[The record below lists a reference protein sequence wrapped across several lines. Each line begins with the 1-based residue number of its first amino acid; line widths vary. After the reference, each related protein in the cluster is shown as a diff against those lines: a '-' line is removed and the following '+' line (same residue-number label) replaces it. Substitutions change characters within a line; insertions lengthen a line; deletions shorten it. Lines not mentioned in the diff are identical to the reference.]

1 MQLNLSINYSCL
13 VNNNQFYN
21 LIKSETLFTISF
33 PGALFAILASL
44 ESLCNF
50 SSQLIFNPL
59 YTWTVT
65 ELTGE
70 FVAGITFFINAGLLL
85 IPVVLIG

>member
-1 MQLNLSINYSCL
+1 MQIL
-13 VNNNQFYN
+13 
-21 LIKSETLFTISF
+21 LIKYSLHFL
-33 PGALFAILASL
+33 GALFAILASL

-65 ELTGE
+65 ELKGE
-70 FVAGITFFINAGLLL
+70 FIAGITFFINAGLLL
-85 IPVVLIG
+85 IPMSLIGWVQ

>member
-1 MQLNLSINYSCL
+1 M
-13 VNNNQFYN
+13 
-21 LIKSETLFTISF
+21 LILLFLLILAFFS
-33 PGALFAILASL
+33 GALFAILASL

-50 SSQLIFNPL
+50 SSQLIFIPL

-65 ELTGE
+65 KLKGE
-70 FVAGITFFINAGLLL
+70 YVGGITFFINAGLLL

>member
-1 MQLNLSINYSCL
+1 
-13 VNNNQFYN
+13 
-21 LIKSETLFTISF
+21 LFS
-33 PGALFAILASL
+33 GALFAILASL

-65 ELTGE
+65 ELKGE
-70 FVAGITFFINAGLLL
+70 FVGGITFFINAGLLL
-85 IPVVLIG
+85 IPVVLIGLIQRRKPGNYKECPPLLDNENPVS